1 MTYLFMLSA
10 KLSAKCHVMVLT
22 AKCHASGSRM
32 PEPEEGGRRQKGVQ
46 HTLAGAAECAAPGRP
61 GPFL

>member
-1 MTYLFMLSA
+1 MTYLFMV
-10 KLSAKCHVMVLT
+10 SAKCHVMVLS
-22 AKCHASGSRM
+22 AKRHASGSRM
-32 PEPEEGGRRQKGVQ
+32 PEPEEGDTRREGVQ